1 MDSILRRLEDISKL
15 MNGKL
20 IKVSD
25 FNYEIFIEESSKLLK
40 LYQPLRTGLQFCEM
54 KEKIVIQM
62 TRVKGD
68 YISFMDFFT
77 IVYDYFK

>member
-40 LYQPLRTGLQFCEM
+40 LYQPLRTGL
-54 KEKIVIQM
+54 
-62 TRVKGD
+62 
-68 YISFMDFFT
+68 
-77 IVYDYFK
+77 